1 MRKFNREKDNVE
13 ISFLRYEEL
22 LLTEQKYEQAIRS
35 MQELGRNS
43 DYVNP
48 KYIRMSLD
56 MLGEDV
62 FLPEKEQ

>member
-35 MQELGRNS
+35 MQELGRS
-43 DYVNP
+43 GDYVNP

>member
-22 LLTEQKYEQAIRS
+22 LLIEQKYEQAIRS
-35 MQELGRNS
+35 MQELGRSS

-48 KYIRMSLD
+48 KYIRMSLE

>member
-35 MQELGRNS
+35 MQELGRSS

>member
-22 LLTEQKYEQAIRS
+22 LLTEQKYDQAIRS
-35 MQELGRNS
+35 MQELGRSS